1 MDMHVVKATVS
12 RTAAAALASLVLL
25 SSNSVAQHPTSELV
39 SWSPSPPA
47 NGSALLLTVRRMVD
61 TSDAIKGVTGSL
73 ADQELHFER
82 SDGGNFVA
90 LGAIPIEA
98 GDTLELSLTVNW
110 SAGEQQRLVVLIP
123 SKRVNFGADT
133 LSVATRFTEEPDSA
147 LAERIER
154 ERELAR
160 GVTPIAHRTE
170 RIWSG
175 RFMRP
180 LSTEI
185 TSGFGR
191 ARVMNG
197 EVQSRHLA
205 VDLDGEGGEPVF
217 ATGGGLV
224 ALVRNF
230 YYSGNVVFINHGAG
244 LITAYSHLS
253 RAAVVEGQNV
263 TRGQII
269 GRVGSTGRV
278 TGPHLHWTA
287 RYGTVP
293 IDPLSLLHPELTAA
307 LP

>member
-1 MDMHVVKATVS
+1 MNLAICHV
-12 RTAAAALASLVLL
+12 AAALVANSVLL
-25 SSNSVAQHPTSELV
+25 SSIVLAQSRAAELV

-47 NGSALLLTVRRMVD
+47 NGSAVLLTVRRMVD
-61 TSDAIKGVTGSL
+61 TSDTITGVTGSL

-82 SDGGNFVA
+82 SEGGNFVA

-110 SAGEQQRLVVLIP
+110 SAGEQERLVVLIP
-123 SKRVNFGADT
+123 SRRVNFGADT
-133 LSVATRFTEEPDSA
+133 LSVATRFTEEPDSL

-197 EVQSRHLA
+197 EVQSRHLG

-217 ATGGGLV
+217 VTAGGIV

-253 RAAVVEGQNV
+253 RAEVVEGQNV

-287 RYGTVP
+287 RYGTVS